1 MKLRLL
7 VLCIIAFVSMPALAQ
22 EKADEPALR
31 SLFAV
36 ELMEARAG
44 GTSVL
49 GATLTEVTTPPE
61 IPGYALNMIAHFEG
75 WFPQKYDDPAG
86 YCTIGF
92 GRLFAKKTCASLTE
106 AEIKAHVTM
115 DEWANGISEERGLEL
130 LSEDLLIA
138 RRFVGKVV
146 TVETSADQ
154 FGSLVSFAFNVGGGN
169 LQRSTLLSKT
179 NKKDFSGAQR
189 EFARWVRAGGT
200 VLRGLQIRRSC
211 EAMLFSGALSKR
223 KSEEFSRLE
232 CQSFGATSD
241 VSALVDIETGE

>member
-1 MKLRLL
+1 MKFHILA
-7 VLCIIAFVSMPALAQ
+7 LCIVTSASTPAFAQ
-22 EKADEPALR
+22 EKADEPTLR

-36 ELMEARAG
+36 ELMEARTG

-49 GATLTEVTTPPE
+49 GATLTEVTSPPE

-92 GRLFAKKTCASLTE
+92 GRLFAKKPCASLTD
-106 AEIKAHVTM
+106 AEITAHITL
-115 DEWANGISEERGLEL
+115 DEWKNGISEERGLEL
-130 LSEDLLIA
+130 LSADLLVA

-146 TVETSADQ
+146 TVDLGADQ

-179 NKKDFSGAQR
+179 NKKDFSGAER
-189 EFARWVRAGGT
+189 EFARWVRAGGV

-223 KSEEFSRLE
+223 TSEEFSRLE
-232 CQSFGATSD
+232 CQSFAATTSGPA
-241 VSALVDIETGE
+241 VIDIETGE